1 MFGEIDM
8 TNDYDAGTYDVIVIG
23 AGHAGCEAALAAARK
38 HKKTLL
44 LTMHLDALAM
54 MPCNPSI
61 GGTGKGHLVRE
72 IDALGGEMGKVIDKT
87 FLQNKMLNTAKGA
100 AVHSLRAQADKA
112 AYHDEMKRVIER
124 TPNLDLKQHE
134 VVKLVVENGVVKGVV
149 TKTGAHFSA
158 GAVVIASGTYLKG
171 RIVIGEASYDSGPGG
186 LTAAAYLSDNL
197 KELGFEIIR
206 LKTGTPARVNKRS
219 IDYSK
224 LQAEYGDD
232 SPAPFSFENFGK
244 QLNNINYPCYLTY
257 TNQKTHD
264 VIKANLH
271 RSPLFSGDIKG
282 VGPRYCPSIED
293 KVVRFADKERHQ
305 LFVEPEGLS
314 TDEVYL
320 QGMSSSLPED
330 VQLAFLKTI
339 EGFEN
344 IEIMRSAY
352 AIEYDAISPTQ
363 LNLSL
368 ETKLVRGLFTA
379 GQINGTS
386 GYEEAAAQGIVAGI
400 NAANYTEG
408 KDCLILDRASG
419 YIGVLIDDIVT
430 KGTKEPYRI
439 MTSRVEYRLL
449 LRQDNA
455 DVRLMPLGHLHGL
468 IDEGRYQKLL
478 EKKAS
483 VGAEYERLKCTK
495 ICAGGVIN
503 DILKKNNTS
512 EITCGMSLYEL
523 MKRPEITYAMLAP
536 VDGGRKA
543 LPPDVIEQV
552 EITIKYEDYIQ
563 KQIAQVEKFK
573 KTESKIIPENFDYA
587 CVKNL
592 RIEARQKLT
601 AQRPANI
608 GQASRI
614 SGVSPSD
621 VNALLVE
628 IRKHSLGETN
638 KYGKNG

>member
-1 MFGEIDM
+1 M
-8 TNDYDAGTYDVIVIG
+8 TNYYDAGAYDVIVVG

-38 HKKTLL
+38 NKKTLL
-44 LTMHLDALAM
+44 LTLHLDALATM
-54 MPCNPSI
+54 SCNPSI

-72 IDALGGEMGKVIDKT
+72 IDALGGQMGKVIDKT

-112 AYHDEMKRVIER
+112 AYHAEMKRVIER

-134 VVKLVVENGVVKGVV
+134 VVSLTVEDGVIKGVV
-149 TKTGAHFSA
+149 TKTGARFRA
-158 GAVVIASGTYLKG
+158 GAVVVASGTYMKG
-171 RIVIGEASYDSGPGG
+171 RIVIGESSYDSGPGG
-186 LTAAAYLSDNL
+186 LSASAYLSDNL
-197 KELGFEIIR
+197 RELGFEVIR

-219 IDYSK
+219 IDFSR
-224 LQAEYGDD
+224 LETEYGDD
-232 SPAPFSFENFGK
+232 PPVPFSFENIGRD
-244 QLNNINYPCYLTY
+244 LPNINYPCYLTY
-257 TNQKTHD
+257 TNEKTHD

-293 KVVRFADKERHQ
+293 KVVRFADKDRHQ

-330 VQLAFLKTI
+330 VQLAFLRTI

-363 LNLSL
+363 VHLSL
-368 ETKLVRGLFTA
+368 ETKRVKGLFTA

-386 GYEEAAAQGIVAGI
+386 GYEEAAAQGVVAGI

-408 KDCLILDRASG
+408 KDYLILDRASS

-430 KGTKEPYRI
+430 KGTQEPYRI

-455 DVRLMPLGHLHGL
+455 DVRLTPLGYKHGL
-468 IDEGRYQKLL
+468 ISEERYQDFLR
-478 EKKAS
+478 KKAA
-483 VGAEYERLKCTK
+483 VEAEYARLKNTK
-495 ICAGGVIN
+495 VCAGPVIN
-503 DILKKNNTS
+503 DILKENGTS
-512 EITCGMSLYEL
+512 EIAGVTTLYDL
-523 MKRPEITYAMLAP
+523 MKRPQITYAMLAP
-536 VDGGRKA
+536 VDSAGAA
-543 LPPDVIEQV
+543 LPPDVIGQV
-552 EITIKYEDYIQ
+552 EIIIKYEDYIK

-573 KTESKIIPENFDYA
+573 KTESKLIPDDFDYA
-587 CVKNL
+587 QVKNL
-592 RIEARQKLT
+592 RIEARQKLA
-601 AQRPANI
+601 AQRPANL

-614 SGVSPSD
+614 SGVSPAD
-621 VNALLVE
+621 VNALL
-628 IRKHSLGETN
+628 IGLMKH
-638 KYGKNG
+638 